1 MAIYIPLKEALELCD
16 KAVRKNKE
24 WRECKNIKYFNID
37 DLGQILCEIAN
48 KCGKF
53 IEEDG
58 DVMFAPQMMPES
70 TDPKGS
76 TRYYRYIVNEKIPSK
91 IKYKVSFPDN
101 PKTKQIFRVR
111 EFSSEFKEYSSE
123 HGNGVVLD
131 EGKGNY
137 SWWFNDMSKGIT
149 MGDIL

>member
-1 MAIYIPLKEALELCD
+1 MNDI
-16 KAVRKNKE
+16 V
-24 WRECKNIKYFNID
+24 F
-37 DLGQILCEIAN
+37 
-48 KCGKF
+48 
-53 IEEDG
+53 
-58 DVMFAPQMMPES
+58 FAPQITPES

-123 HGNGVVLD
+123 HGNGVVIN

>member
-1 MAIYIPLKEALELCD
+1 MND
-16 KAVRKNKE
+16 MV
-24 WRECKNIKYFNID
+24 F
-37 DLGQILCEIAN
+37 
-48 KCGKF
+48 
-53 IEEDG
+53 
-58 DVMFAPQMMPES
+58 FAPQMMPES

-101 PKTKQIFRVR
+101 PKTNQTFKVR

-123 HGNGVVLD
+123 QGDGVVIVESNGD
-131 EGKGNY
+131 Y

>member
-1 MAIYIPLKEALELCD
+1 MNDI
-16 KAVRKNKE
+16 V
-24 WRECKNIKYFNID
+24 F
-37 DLGQILCEIAN
+37 
-48 KCGKF
+48 
-53 IEEDG
+53 
-58 DVMFAPQMMPES
+58 FAPQMMPES

-101 PKTKQIFRVR
+101 PKTEQIFRVR

-123 HGNGVVLD
+123 HGNGVVID
-131 EGKGNY
+131 NGTKNY

>member
-1 MAIYIPLKEALELCD
+1 MNDI
-16 KAVRKNKE
+16 V
-24 WRECKNIKYFNID
+24 F
-37 DLGQILCEIAN
+37 
-48 KCGKF
+48 F
-53 IEEDG
+53 T
-58 DVMFAPQMMPES
+58 PQMMPES

-101 PKTKQIFRVR
+101 PKTKQIFRVI

-123 HGNGVVLD
+123 HCNGAVID
-131 EGKGNY
+131 ESKGNY

-149 MGDIL
+149 MGDVL